1 MNREE
6 LKSIINSKRYDF
18 LRENEHLGK
27 HLMYLT
33 IGGSHAYGTNQEGS
47 DIDIR
52 GVALNSKDDLLGLG
66 DFEHYIDQPTDTTVF
81 SFNKAVKLMC
91 QGNPNMLEQ
100 LGNKDDLVISYNPVT
115 KLLMDNKNLF
125 LSKRVIHSFGGFANQ
140 LMDKAEMR
148 YKTEKAGFL
157 NKDATARTEKR
168 RNKGMMNVVRL
179 YYMVFDILEK
189 GKIITYREN
198 ELDILRAIRNG
209 DYDYKKL
216 RDEVIP
222 VFEKRLAVDKKET
235 SLPDNVNMK
244 LVNELVMTINEEALK
259 V

>member
-1 MNREE
+1 MNRLE
-6 LKSIINSKRYDF
+6 LQAIIDSKPYNF

-47 DIDIR
+47 DVDIR
-52 GVALNSKDDLLGLG
+52 GVALNSKEDLLGLG
-66 DFEHYIDQPTDTTVF
+66 DFEHYVDQPTDTTVF
-81 SFNKAVKLMC
+81 SFNKAIKLMC

-100 LGNKDDLVISYNPVT
+100 LGNDDSLVISYNPAT
-115 KLLMDNKNLF
+115 KLLMNNKNLF
-125 LSKRVIHSFGGFANQ
+125 LSKRVIYSFGGFANQ

-148 YKTEKAGFL
+148 YKTERSGFL
-157 NKDATARTEKR
+157 NEDAAARTKKR
-168 RNKGMMNVVRL
+168 RNKGIMNVVRL
-179 YYMVFDILEK
+179 YYMLFDILEK
-189 GKIITYREN
+189 GEINTYRKN

-209 DYDYKKL
+209 QYDYKKM

-235 SLPDNVNMK
+235 SLPDNVNLK
-244 LVNELVMTINEEALK
+244 FVNELVMTINEEALK